1 MQKRPSAVYTIAA
14 LFALLCILFIPF
26 PFHLF
31 PLQQDITEGLFGNL
45 IGFTAHALFGI
56 HLKSTLVHSD
66 AVSMYV
72 LVLVLLVLS
81 IGAGLLLHF
90 RISHKQFYTRLLH
103 VIYLLAVYYLSLM
116 LLKYGLDKLFKHQFY
131 LPEPNILY
139 TPLGRL
145 DKDILYWS
153 SIGTSRFYNIC
164 IGSVEILSALL
175 LIFRRTRMAGAL
187 LSIAVMAQVLMIN
200 LGFDI
205 SVKLYSSFLLF
216 LSLFILSA
224 YGRRLVSFFLGR
236 NEVVPAITFPVL
248 IHHPFWRAFI
258 KCMLTGFMLL
268 ESFLPYIR
276 SKNFNDDAAARPYMH
291 GAYAVQQFISGADT
305 LSGVQSPVKRFF
317 IHRNGYLVFQ
327 DQQDAMQDYKLDYD
341 TGQYNYVITDY
352 RQHRTNLD
360 ITFNAADSLLTI
372 HYLNKNNP
380 ITITGKGLN
389 WRQLPALKKNFHWT
403 VE

>member
-1 MQKRPSAVYTIAA
+1 MPKRPSAVYTIAA

-31 PLQQDITEGLFGNL
+31 PFQQDITEGIFGNL
-45 IGFTAHALFGI
+45 IGFTAHTLFGI

-66 AVSMYV
+66 AVSMYI
-72 LVLVLLVLS
+72 LVLLLLVLS
-81 IGAGLLLHF
+81 ITAGLILHL
-90 RISHKQFYTRLLH
+90 RIIHKPFYTRLLH

-153 SIGTSRFYNIC
+153 SMGTSRFYNIC
-164 IGSVEILSALL
+164 IGTVEILSALL
-175 LIFRRTRMAGAL
+175 LIFRCTRMAGAL

-224 YGRRLVSFFLGR
+224 YGRRLLSFFLGR
-236 NEVVPAITFPVL
+236 KEIVPAMIFPVL

-258 KCMLTGFMLL
+258 KCMLMGFILF

-276 SKNFNDDAAARPYMH
+276 SKNFNDDAAARPPMH
-291 GAYAVQQFISGADT
+291 GAYFVQQFINGTDT
-305 LSGVQSPVKRFF
+305 LSAAQSPVKRFF
-317 IHRNGYLVFQ
+317 IHRNGYLIFQ
-327 DQQDAMQDYKLDYD
+327 DQQDGMQDYKLDYD
-341 TGQYNYVITDY
+341 IAQYKYVITDY
-352 RQHRTNLD
+352 QQRKIVLD
-360 ITFNAADSLLTI
+360 INYTAADSLLTI
-372 HYLNKNNP
+372 HYQKGAIP
-380 ITITGKGLN
+380 VTITGKGLN
-389 WRQLPALKKNFHWT
+389 WRELPALKKNFHWT

>member
-1 MQKRPSAVYTIAA
+1 
-14 LFALLCILFIPF
+14 
-26 PFHLF
+26 
-31 PLQQDITEGLFGNL
+31 
-45 IGFTAHALFGI
+45 
-56 HLKSTLVHSD
+56 
-66 AVSMYV
+66 
-72 LVLVLLVLS
+72 
-81 IGAGLLLHF
+81 
-90 RISHKQFYTRLLH
+90 
-103 VIYLLAVYYLSLM
+103 M